1 MSDLHLQG
9 RLKGYL
15 GGVEYY
21 RPFVRTGL
29 HSRPL
34 RRTFR
39 TADGAMRYGQK
50 VVENY
55 KRWSPAQP
63 EISQKPGCP
72 PPKKVPC
79 YAL

>member
-1 MSDLHLQG
+1 MRPGNMSDLHLQG

-55 KRWSPAQP
+55 KRWFSCAARNQP
-63 EISQKPGCP
+63 KTRLSTP
-72 PPKKVPC
+72 
-79 YAL
+79 